1 MPFINETDKRTVFQ
15 EAMPDQNIPSP
26 GFGETFAASVGLTI
40 DENLSIS
47 QSLNREGWQNRQELI
62 RKKIDEDSLNRDDYM
77 DRRGRFDYNRAA
89 TDLND
94 PTIKSDQV
102 LEQERREML
111 GRRRK
116 YAEDVIERGNGIAQF
131 LGMATAYML
140 DPISIATMPIAMP
153 ATAAKSLS
161 IAGRALL
168 TARNAA
174 VIETA
179 TELAIQP
186 FVYEHKQDIESPY
199 TYKDAL
205 VNIAGAAIGASAL
218 GGVAGGVSGY
228 LRKVRGEVE
237 AKGVITPEVESALE
251 NLARMQES
259 IDYGRANRETY
270 DIAMA
275 DYDKLLQGGYDSYS
289 KAAKNTV
296 IELEKNIKAAQGE
309 GQTIKQFIQEKGGLR
324 RDIMEAEG
332 VDPASFKA
340 QGAKPLFRKTG
351 GRTPDEIAEGLN
363 EVNFRGGR
371 VTGNDVVD
379 LVSNDLGKF
388 VNEEIT
394 AKVDFYQRQIDDL
407 TARGD
412 EDYLESVY
420 KGARESDIQ
429 DDIDYLEALEVERE
443 LVKRPQVTPEQ
454 YATPDR
460 PKASKAS
467 TSQREDFILDE
478 TGMADDFNAD
488 MQRFNEL
495 ENPRIIQ
502 DDEIVNAGEFM
513 KSIDDELEGIDS
525 VLTCAYG

>member
-1 MPFINETDKRTVFQ
+1 
-15 EAMPDQNIPSP
+15 
-26 GFGETFAASVGLTI
+26 
-40 DENLSIS
+40 
-47 QSLNREGWQNRQELI
+47 
-62 RKKIDEDSLNRDDYM
+62 
-77 DRRGRFDYNRAA
+77 
-89 TDLND
+89 
-94 PTIKSDQV
+94 
-102 LEQERREML
+102 
-111 GRRRK
+111 
-116 YAEDVIERGNGIAQF
+116 
-131 LGMATAYML
+131 
-140 DPISIATMPIAMP
+140 
-153 ATAAKSLS
+153 
-161 IAGRALL
+161 
-168 TARNAA
+168 
-174 VIETA
+174 
-179 TELAIQP
+179 
-186 FVYEHKQDIESPY
+186 
-199 TYKDAL
+199 
-205 VNIAGAAIGASAL
+205 
-218 GGVAGGVSGY
+218 
-228 LRKVRGEVE
+228 
-237 AKGVITPEVESALE
+237 
-251 NLARMQES
+251 
-259 IDYGRANRETY
+259 
-270 DIAMA
+270 
-275 DYDKLLQGGYDSYS
+275 
-289 KAAKNTV
+289 
-296 IELEKNIKAAQGE
+296 
-309 GQTIKQFIQEKGGLR
+309 
-324 RDIMEAEG
+324 
-332 VDPASFKA
+332 
-340 QGAKPLFRKTG
+340 
-351 GRTPDEIAEGLN
+351 LN